1 MRGWSAASM
10 LALALCL
17 GMTGCAVVREQETL
31 GAYVDDATITA
42 AIKARLLDDTTVS
55 AAAIKVET
63 LQGVVILSGF
73 AKSAAERARAE
84 QIARSVRGVRSVQ
97 DSLIVR

>member
-1 MRGWSAASM
+1 M

-42 AIKARLLDDTTVS
+42 TIKARLLDDTTVS

-97 DSLIVR
+97 NSLIVR